1 MNEKTRKF
9 NEKKDIEIKKFK
21 KQIDEKITELEKTI
35 DACDEIINN
44 PKQHGM
50 EKVQEAVKDYLL
62 ADGALDGLELMANM
76 MKDFEKKMADYYIEL
91 DSERIIKIEDKPELK
106 LNRMDF
112 RLLILSAFR
121 YALGRMTYIVP
132 VVANVIGESKD
143 RLDSQAIDLII
154 KEIEEAEKRDGLGME
169 CDIDVWLRLKKE
181 LEDFR
186 SSRSWIVY

>member
-1 MNEKTRKF
+1 MNENTRKF

-21 KQIDEKITELEKTI
+21 KEIDDKITELEKTI

-44 PKQHGM
+44 PQQHGM

-62 ADGALDGLELMANM
+62 ADGALNGLELMADM
-76 MKDFEKKMADYYIEL
+76 MKNFEKKMADYYLEL

-169 CDIDVWLRLKKE
+169 CDIEVWLRLKKE

-186 SSRSWIVY
+186 SSKNWKAY

>member
-1 MNEKTRKF
+1 MNENTRKF

-21 KQIDEKITELEKTI
+21 KEIDDKITELEKTI
-35 DACDEIINN
+35 DACDEIISN
-44 PKQHGM
+44 PQQHGI
-50 EKVQEAVKDYLL
+50 EKVQEAVKDYLF
-62 ADGALDGLELMANM
+62 ADGTLNGLELIADM
-76 MKDFEKKMADYYIEL
+76 MKNFEKKMADYYLEL

>member
-21 KQIDEKITELEKTI
+21 KEIDEKITELEKTI
-35 DACDEIINN
+35 DACDEIISN
-44 PKQHGM
+44 PQQHGM

-62 ADGALDGLELMANM
+62 ADGALNGLELMADM
-76 MKDFEKKMADYYIEL
+76 MKNFEKKMADYYLEL

-169 CDIDVWLRLKKE
+169 CDIEVWLKLKKE

-186 SSRSWIVY
+186 SSRSWDF

>member
-1 MNEKTRKF
+1 MNEKTKKF
-9 NEKKDIEIKKFK
+9 NEKKDLEIKRFK
-21 KQIDEKITELEKTI
+21 KQIDEKTTELEKTI

-44 PKQHGM
+44 PKQHSV
-50 EKVQEAVKDYLL
+50 EKVQEAVTDYLL
-62 ADGALDGLELMANM
+62 AEGALNGLELMADM
-76 MKDFEKKMADYYIEL
+76 MNNFEKKIADYYIEL

-132 VVANVIGESKD
+132 VVANVIRESKD
-143 RLDSQAIDLII
+143 KLDSQAIDLII
-154 KEIEEAEKRDGLGME
+154 QEIEDAEKRGGLGME

-186 SSRSWIVY
+186 SSKN

>member
-1 MNEKTRKF
+1 MNENTRKF
-9 NEKKDIEIKKFK
+9 NEKKDYEIKQFK
-21 KQIDEKITELEKTI
+21 KQIDEKVTELAKTI

-44 PKQHGM
+44 PKQHSV
-50 EKVQEAVKDYLL
+50 EKVQEAVHDYLL
-62 ADGALDGLELMANM
+62 AEGTLNGLELMANM
-76 MKDFEKKMADYYIEL
+76 MKNFEEKITDYYIEL
-91 DSERIIKIEDKPELK
+91 DSEKIIKIEDKPELK
-106 LNRMDF
+106 LSRTDF

-143 RLDSQAIDLII
+143 KLDSQAIDLII

-186 SSRSWIVY
+186 SSRSWDF

>member
-9 NEKKDIEIKKFK
+9 NEKKDYEIKQFK

-44 PKQHGM
+44 PKRHGM
-50 EKVQEAVKDYLL
+50 KKVQEAVKDYLL
-62 ADGALDGLELMANM
+62 AEGALNGLELMADM
-76 MKDFEKKMADYYIEL
+76 MKNFEKKIADYYLEL
-91 DSERIIKIEDKPELK
+91 NSERIIKIEDKSELK
-106 LNRMDF
+106 LSRVDF

-132 VVANVIGESKD
+132 VVASVIEASKD

-154 KEIEEAEKRDGLGME
+154 QEIEDAEKRDGLGME

-186 SSRSWIVY
+186 SSGNWDF

>member
-9 NEKKDIEIKKFK
+9 NEKKDYEIEQFK
-21 KQIDEKITELEKTI
+21 KQINEKITELEKTI

-44 PKQHGM
+44 PKQHNV

-62 ADGALDGLELMANM
+62 AEGALNGFELMANM
-76 MKDFEKKMADYYIEL
+76 MKNFEKKIADYYIEL

-106 LNRMDF
+106 LSRADF

-132 VVANVIGESKD
+132 VVANVIREGKD
-143 RLDSQAIDLII
+143 MLDSQTIDMII
-154 KEIEEAEKRDGLGME
+154 QEIEEAEKRDGLGME
-169 CDIDVWLRLKKE
+169 CDIDVWLKLKKE

-186 SSRSWIVY
+186 SSGN

>member
-9 NEKKDIEIKKFK
+9 NEKKDYEIKQFK
-21 KQIDEKITELEKTI
+21 KQIDENITELEKTME
-35 DACDEIINN
+35 ACDEIINN
-44 PKQHGM
+44 PKQHSV
-50 EKVQEAVKDYLL
+50 EKVQEAVHDYLL
-62 ADGALDGLELMANM
+62 ADGALIGLELMVNM
-76 MKDFEKKMADYYIEL
+76 MKNFEKKITDYYIEL

-106 LNRMDF
+106 LNRTDF

-132 VVANVIGESKD
+132 VVASVIRESKD
-143 RLDSQAIDLII
+143 KLDSQAIDLII
-154 KEIEEAEKRDGLGME
+154 QEIEDAEKRDGLGME

-186 SSRSWIVY
+186 SSKN

>member
-9 NEKKDIEIKKFK
+9 NEKKDYEIKQFK

-35 DACDEIINN
+35 DACNEIINN

-50 EKVQEAVKDYLL
+50 EKVQEAVRDYLL
-62 ADGALDGLELMANM
+62 ADGALNGLELMADM
-76 MKDFEKKMADYYIEL
+76 MKNFEKKIADYYLEL

-106 LNRMDF
+106 LSRVDF

-143 RLDSQAIDLII
+143 ELDNQTIDLII
-154 KEIEEAEKRDGLGME
+154 QEIEDAEKENSLGME
-169 CDIDVWLRLKKE
+169 CDIDVWIGLKKK

-186 SSRSWIVY
+186 SNRS

>member
-9 NEKKDIEIKKFK
+9 NEKKDYEIEQFK

-35 DACDEIINN
+35 DSCDEIINN
-44 PKQHGM
+44 PQQHGM

-62 ADGALDGLELMANM
+62 ADGALNGLELMANM
-76 MKDFEKKMADYYIEL
+76 MKNFEKKMADYYLEL

-169 CDIDVWLRLKKE
+169 CDIDVWLKLKKE

-186 SSRSWIVY
+186 SSRS

>member
-9 NEKKDIEIKKFK
+9 NEKKDLEIKRFK
-21 KQIDEKITELEKTI
+21 KEIDDKITELKKTT
-35 DACDEIINN
+35 DACDEIISNSQ
-44 PKQHGM
+44 QHEM

-62 ADGALDGLELMANM
+62 ADGALNGLELMANM
-76 MKDFEKKMADYYIEL
+76 MKNFEKKITDYYIEL

-169 CDIDVWLRLKKE
+169 CDIDVWLKLKKE

-186 SSRSWIVY
+186 SSRS

>member
-9 NEKKDIEIKKFK
+9 NKKKDYEIKQFK
-21 KQIDEKITELEKTI
+21 KQIDDKITELEKTI
-35 DACDEIINN
+35 NACDEIISN

-50 EKVQEAVKDYLL
+50 KKTQEAVRDYLL

-76 MKDFEKKMADYYIEL
+76 MKDFEKKIADYYLEL
-91 DSERIIKIEDKPELK
+91 DSERIIKIEDKPALK
-106 LNRMDF
+106 LNRIDF

-132 VVANVIGESKD
+132 VVAKVIGESKD
-143 RLDSQAIDLII
+143 RLDIQAVDLII
-154 KEIEEAEKRDGLGME
+154 QEIEDAEKRDGLGME

-186 SSRSWIVY
+186 SNRNWDF

>member
-9 NEKKDIEIKKFK
+9 NEKKDYEIKQFK

-50 EKVQEAVKDYLL
+50 EKVQEAARDYLL
-62 ADGALDGLELMANM
+62 ADGALNGLELMANM
-76 MKDFEKKMADYYIEL
+76 MKNFEKKMADYYIEL

-169 CDIDVWLRLKKE
+169 CDIEVWLKLKKE

-186 SSRSWIVY
+186 SSRSWDF

>member
-1 MNEKTRKF
+1 MNENTRKF

-21 KQIDEKITELEKTI
+21 KEIDDKITELEKTI

-50 EKVQEAVKDYLL
+50 EKVQEAVRDYLL
-62 ADGALDGLELMANM
+62 ADGALNGLELMADM
-76 MKDFEKKMADYYIEL
+76 MKNFEKKIADYYLEL

-106 LNRMDF
+106 LDRMDF

-132 VVANVIGESKD
+132 VVANVIRKSKD
-143 RLDSQAIDLII
+143 RLDNQAIDLII
-154 KEIEEAEKRDGLGME
+154 REIEEAEKRNGLGME
-169 CDIDVWLRLKKE
+169 CDIEVWLRLKKE

-186 SSRSWIVY
+186 SSKNWDF

>member
-1 MNEKTRKF
+1 MGKKTNNKKYEVIKSIMDQMNEKVV
-9 NEKKDIEIKKFK
+9 E
-21 KQIDEKITELEKTI
+21 QEKTI
-35 DACDEIINN
+35 DACSEIINN
-44 PKQHGM
+44 QKLHDNS
-50 EKVQEAVKDYLL
+50 KIQEAI
-62 ADGALDGLELMANM
+62 E
-76 MKDFEKKMADYYIEL
+76 DYYLAKGNLQGIEFMTDILKEFEEKLTEHYLEL

-106 LNRMDF
+106 LSRVDF

-154 KEIEEAEKRDGLGME
+154 QEIEEAEKRNGLGME
-169 CDIDVWLRLKKE
+169 CDIEVWLRLKKE

-186 SSRSWIVY
+186 GSKN

>member
-9 NEKKDIEIKKFK
+9 NEKKDLEIKRFK
-21 KQIDEKITELEKTI
+21 KEIDDKITELKKTT
-35 DACDEIINN
+35 DACDEIISNSQ
-44 PKQHGM
+44 QHEM

-62 ADGALDGLELMANM
+62 ADGALNGLELMANM
-76 MKDFEKKMADYYIEL
+76 MKNFEKKITDYYIEL

-169 CDIDVWLRLKKE
+169 CDIEVWLKLKKE

-186 SSRSWIVY
+186 SSRSWDF

>member
-1 MNEKTRKF
+1 MNKKTRKF
-9 NEKKDIEIKKFK
+9 NDKKDYEIKQFK
-21 KQIDEKITELEKTI
+21 KQIDEKITELERTV

-44 PKQHGM
+44 PKHHSV
-50 EKVQEAVKDYLL
+50 EKVQEAIKDYLL
-62 ADGALDGLELMANM
+62 AEGALNGLELMADM
-76 MKDFEKKMADYYIEL
+76 MKNFEKKMADYYLEL

-132 VVANVIGESKD
+132 VVANVIRESKD
-143 RLDSQAIDLII
+143 KIDSQAIDLII
-154 KEIEEAEKRDGLGME
+154 QEIEDAEKRDGLGMA

-186 SSRSWIVY
+186 SSKN

>member
-1 MNEKTRKF
+1 MNEKTKKF
-9 NEKKDIEIKKFK
+9 NEKKDFEIERVKKRV
-21 KQIDEKITELEKTI
+21 DEKIAELEEI
-35 DACDEIINN
+35 VDSCDEIIGNL
-44 PKQHGM
+44 KKYGVR
-50 EKVQEAVKDYLL
+50 KVQIAIKDYFL
-62 ADGALDGLELMANM
+62 ADGTLDGIEFMLSQ
-76 MKDFEKKMADYYIEL
+76 MKDFENNMKDYYLEL

-132 VVANVIGESKD
+132 VVAGVIGESKD

-154 KEIEEAEKRDGLGME
+154 QEIEDAEKRDGLGME
-169 CDIDVWLRLKKE
+169 CDIDVWLKLKKE

-186 SSRSWIVY
+186 GSKN

>member
-21 KQIDEKITELEKTI
+21 KEIDDKITELEKTI
-35 DACDEIINN
+35 DACDEIISN
-44 PKQHGM
+44 PQQHGM
-50 EKVQEAVKDYLL
+50 EKVQEAVRDYLL
-62 ADGALDGLELMANM
+62 ADGALNGLELMANM
-76 MKDFEKKMADYYIEL
+76 MKNYEKRMADYYIEL

-169 CDIDVWLRLKKE
+169 CDIEVWLRLKKE

-186 SSRSWIVY
+186 SSKNWKAY

>member
-1 MNEKTRKF
+1 MNEKTRKL
-9 NEKKDIEIKKFK
+9 NEKKDYEIKQFK
-21 KQIDEKITELEKTI
+21 KQIDEKITELEKNI

-50 EKVQEAVKDYLL
+50 EKVQEAVRDYLL
-62 ADGALDGLELMANM
+62 ADGALNGLELMADM
-76 MKDFEKKMADYYIEL
+76 MKNFEKKIADYYLEL

-132 VVANVIGESKD
+132 VVANVIRESKD
-143 RLDSQAIDLII
+143 KLDNQAIDLMIQ
-154 KEIEEAEKRDGLGME
+154 EIEDAEKRDGLGME

-186 SSRSWIVY
+186 SSRSWGF

>member
-1 MNEKTRKF
+1 MNEKTKKF
-9 NEKKDIEIKKFK
+9 NEKKDLEIKRFK
-21 KQIDEKITELEKTI
+21 KQIDDKITELEETI
-35 DACDEIINN
+35 DACNEIINN
-44 PKQHGM
+44 PKQHGI
-50 EKVQEAVKDYLL
+50 EKVQEAVRDYLL
-62 ADGALDGLELMANM
+62 ADGALKGLEFMANM
-76 MKDFEKKMADYYIEL
+76 MKDYEKRIANYYLEL

-132 VVANVIGESKD
+132 VVAGVIGESKD

-154 KEIEEAEKRDGLGME
+154 QEIEDAEKRDGLGME
-169 CDIDVWLRLKKE
+169 CDIDVWLKLKKE

-186 SSRSWIVY
+186 SRN